1 MEQLIL
7 TPEGER
13 FMEEWGSACPYVAA
27 HTSGSTGAPKEV
39 RLLKSDMIHSAR
51 ATNRAFGINAESLLV
66 CPLSASYIAGKMMIV
81 RAIEAGC
88 RLVTEQPS
96 NHPLSDDYGEID
108 LLPIVPAQ
116 IPGLLDSKYVQH
128 VRNVIIGGAPISAR
142 QEQLICDT
150 APFRAFA
157 TYGMTE
163 TCSHVAVRRL
173 GTPEFTAMPGV
184 SFNVDARGCLA
195 IHSDGGYSF
204 GRLQTND
211 VVDLLDAHT
220 FIWRG
225 RADNVVI
232 SGGIKLFP
240 EEIEKTVSAAI
251 SLPPFFI
258 TGRLSDK
265 WGQEL
270 VMVIERPDSATES
283 DDCRKATEPNAFP
296 TATGTNDFR
305 KNSGGLVE
313 TLTSESLMA
322 ILRKILPSVKRPKE
336 IIFVSQIPRTSS
348 GKLIRR
354 LS

>member
-13 FMEEWGSACPYVAA
+13 FMEEWGSSCPHVVA
-27 HTSGSTGAPKEV
+27 HTSGSTGTPKEI
-39 RLLKSDMIHSAR
+39 RLPKSDMIHSAR
-51 ATNRAFGINAESLLV
+51 ATNRAFGINADSLLV
-66 CPLSASYIAGKMMIV
+66 CSLSASYIAGKMMIV

-88 RLVTEQPS
+88 RLVMEKPS
-96 NHPLSDDYGEID
+96 NHPLRDDYGEIN
-108 LLPIVPAQ
+108 LLPAVPAQ
-116 IPGLLDSKYVQH
+116 IPGLLDSQYVHH
-128 VRNVIIGGAPISAR
+128 VKNVIIGGAPISAR
-142 QEQLICDT
+142 QEQLICAT

-163 TCSHVAVRRL
+163 TCSHVALRRL

-184 SFNVDARGCLA
+184 SFNIDARGCLA
-195 IHSDGGYSF
+195 ILSDGGYSF
-204 GRLQTND
+204 GCLQTND

-232 SGGIKLFP
+232 SGGLKLFP
-240 EEIEKTVSAAI
+240 EDIEKIVSASI

-258 TGRLSDK
+258 TGRPSDK

-270 VMVIERPDSATES
+270 VMVIERPDSATNSNGVPKAIES
-283 DDCRKATEPNAFP
+283 KDIRENP
-296 TATGTNDFR
+296 GTVFEN
-305 KNSGGLVE
+305 
-313 TLTSESLMA
+313 LTSESLMA

>member
-1 MEQLIL
+1 MERLIL

-13 FMEEWGSACPYVAA
+13 FMEEWGSACTYVAA
-27 HTSGSTGAPKEV
+27 HTSGSTGAPKEI

-51 ATNRAFGINAESLLV
+51 ATNQAFGINAESLLV

-81 RAIEAGC
+81 RTIEADC
-88 RLVTEQPS
+88 RLVMEQPS
-96 NHPLSDDYGEID
+96 NHPLLDDYGVID

-116 IPGLLDSKYVQH
+116 IPGLLDSQYVQH
-128 VRNVIIGGAPISAR
+128 VKNVIIGGAPLSAR
-142 QEQLICDT
+142 QEQQICDT

-163 TCSHVAVRRL
+163 TCSHVALRRL

-184 SFNVDARGCLA
+184 TFSVDTRSCLA
-195 IHSDGGYSF
+195 ILSDGGYSF
-204 GRLQTND
+204 SRLQTND

-232 SGGIKLFP
+232 SGGLKLFP

-258 TGRLSDK
+258 TGRPSDK

-270 VMVIERPDSATES
+270 VMVIERPDSAINSNGVPKAIES
-283 DDCRKATEPNAFP
+283 KDIRENP
-296 TATGTNDFR
+296 GTVFEN
-305 KNSGGLVE
+305 
-313 TLTSESLMA
+313 LTSESLMA
-322 ILRKILPSVKRPKE
+322 ILRKILPSVQRPKE

>member
-13 FMEEWGSACPYVAA
+13 FMEEWGSACSYVAA
-27 HTSGSTGAPKEV
+27 HTSGSTGAPKEI

-51 ATNRAFGINAESLLV
+51 ATNRAFGINADSLLV

-96 NHPLSDDYGEID
+96 NHPLFDDYGEID

-128 VRNVIIGGAPISAR
+128 VRNVIIGGAPISVR

-163 TCSHVAVRRL
+163 TCSHVALRRL
-173 GTPEFTAMPGV
+173 GTSEFTAMPGV
-184 SFNVDARGCLA
+184 TFSVDVRGCLT

-204 GRLQTND
+204 SRLQTND

-232 SGGIKLFP
+232 SGGLKLFP
-240 EEIEKTVSAAI
+240 EDIEKIVSAAI

-258 TGRLSDK
+258 AGRPSDK

-270 VMVIERPDSATES
+270 VMIIERPDSATNS
-283 DDCRKATEPNAFP
+283 DGFPKAIASKDIREN
-296 TATGTNDFR
+296 TGTVFEN
-305 KNSGGLVE
+305 
-313 TLTSESLMA
+313 LTSESMMA

>member
-13 FMEEWGSACPYVAA
+13 FMEEWGSSCPHVVA
-27 HTSGSTGAPKEV
+27 HTSGSTGTPKEI
-39 RLLKSDMIHSAR
+39 RLPKSDMIHSAR
-51 ATNRAFGINAESLLV
+51 ATNRAFGINADSSLV

-88 RLVTEQPS
+88 RLVMEKPS
-96 NHPLSDDYGEID
+96 NHPLRDDYGEIN
-108 LLPIVPAQ
+108 LLPAVPAQ
-116 IPGLLDSKYVQH
+116 IPGLLDSQYVHH
-128 VRNVIIGGAPISAR
+128 VKNVIIGGAPISAR

-163 TCSHVAVRRL
+163 TCSHVALRRL

-195 IHSDGGYSF
+195 ILSDGGYSF
-204 GRLQTND
+204 NRLQTND
-211 VVDLLDAHT
+211 VVDLQDTHT

-232 SGGIKLFP
+232 SGGLKLFP
-240 EEIEKTVSAAI
+240 EEIEETVSAAI

-258 TGRLSDK
+258 AGRPSDR

-270 VMVIERPDSATES
+270 VMVIERPDSATNS
-283 DDCRKATEPNAFP
+283 
-296 TATGTNDFR
+296 NDFPKAIASKDIR
-305 KNSGGLVE
+305 KNPGTVFE
-313 TLTSESLMA
+313 NLTSESLMA

-336 IIFVSQIPRTSS
+336 IIFVSHIPRTSS

>member
-1 MEQLIL
+1 
-7 TPEGER
+7 
-13 FMEEWGSACPYVAA
+13 MEEWGSACPYVAA

-39 RLLKSDMIHSAR
+39 RLPKTDMIHSAR

-81 RAIEAGC
+81 RAIEADC
-88 RLVTEQPS
+88 RLVMEQPS
-96 NHPLSDDYGEID
+96 NHPLRDDFGEID

-116 IPGLLDSKYVQH
+116 IPGLLDSQYVQH
-128 VRNVIIGGAPISAR
+128 VKNVIIGGAPISAR

-163 TCSHVAVRRL
+163 TCSHVALRRL
-173 GTPEFTAMPGV
+173 GTSEFTAMPGV
-184 SFNVDARGCLA
+184 TFSVDVRGCLT

-232 SGGIKLFP
+232 SGGLKLFP
-240 EEIEKTVSAAI
+240 EDIEKIVSAAI

-258 TGRLSDK
+258 TGRPSDK

-270 VMVIERPDSATES
+270 VMVIERPDSATNS
-283 DDCRKATEPNAFP
+283 DGFPKAIASKDIREN
-296 TATGTNDFR
+296 TGTFFEN
-305 KNSGGLVE
+305 
-313 TLTSESLMA
+313 LTSESLMA